1 MVNIPIKPLTVN
13 QAWQGRR
20 VKTAK
25 YRKYERDLLLL
36 LPPFKVPDGDL
47 GIELVFG
54 VSYSGSDWDNPV
66 KPFQDVLQK
75 KYGFNDSR
83 IIEASVFKL
92 KVAKGQEFIEWRI
105 YAAESNQ
112 KH

>member
-1 MVNIPIKPLTVN
+1 MIKINVKPMTVN

-20 VKTAK
+20 VKTAQ
-25 YRKYERDLLLL
+25 YRKYERDLLLI
-36 LPPFKVPDGDL
+36 LPPFTVPEGDL

-54 VSYSGSDWDNPV
+54 VSYSGSDWDNPI

-83 IIEASVFKL
+83 IIEATVK
-92 KVAKGQEFIEWRI
+92 KIKTKKGSEFIEWRI
-105 YAAESNQ
+105 YAT
-112 KH
+112 